1 MIFVLNT
8 ERALIERIQRV
19 KAPINELFTKNWHSP
34 IYL

>member
-19 KAPINELFTKNWHSP
+19 KAPINELFIKNWHSL
-34 IYL
+34 ILL

>member
-19 KAPINELFTKNWHSP
+19 KAPINELFTKNWYSS
-34 IYL
+34 ILL